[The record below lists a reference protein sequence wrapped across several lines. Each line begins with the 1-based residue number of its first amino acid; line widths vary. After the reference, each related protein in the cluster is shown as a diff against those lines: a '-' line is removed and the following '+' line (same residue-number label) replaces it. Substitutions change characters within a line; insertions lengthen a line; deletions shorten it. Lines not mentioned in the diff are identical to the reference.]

1 MDGTLI
7 DLSQATTSTLKAV
20 NGSTVRTITM
30 TASSSASLYAK
41 LSPATN
47 DKYNIGEYNYKF
59 QEVYASHFCGGL
71 RNYISS
77 TNFKSIDWDSS
88 HNFAPDTSNTIS
100 LGTSSKQ
107 FKNIYGQNIYVN
119 GTAVVSDRNKKEDIE
134 PLNEKHI
141 EFFKALKPVTYK
153 FKDGTSGRNHTG
165 FIAQDVEQAVE
176 DAGLTDK
183 DIAVVVKDQEDNY
196 YLRYEEIIA
205 VQTEVIQK
213 LMAKVDTLET
223 RLARLEGL
231 LANK

>member
-1 MDGTLI
+1 M
-7 DLSQATTSTLKAV
+7 S
-20 NGSTVRTITM
+20 
-30 TASSSASLYAK
+30 ASSSGASIVPSQQNTFDLGSSTYK
-41 LSPATN
+41 L
-47 DKYNIGEYNYKF
+47 KG
-59 QEVYASHFCGGL
+59 VYANVFYGDLDGKIKDGNTDLSFDSAHNL
-71 RNYISS
+71 VPSTTNY
-77 TNFKSIDWDSS
+77 T
-88 HNFAPDTSNTIS
+88 S

-107 FKNIYGQNIYVN
+107 YKNIYGQNIYVN

-153 FKDGTSGRNHTG
+153 FKDGNSGRNHTG

-183 DIAVVVKDQEDNY
+183 DMAVVVKDQEDNY